1 MLNQIRR
8 TIREKGQGLTE
19 YVLILA
25 FIAGVAF
32 MMFGGNGSLKGT
44 LVNTFT
50 ETVSILA
57 NLFGE
62 DDGYVTASKDIYR
75 DKFKDW
81 SKKSSEELKEL
92 ASSEERLKVDQE
104 GLALIASLFL
114 DLTQGEVEALM
125 GVNVQDDNKG
135 FSNKHSNLQWVFDN
149 LNSERMGPVTDR
161 WSDIMVPLSY
171 WNKDFDTDH
180 YLWLECGKNKNLIK
194 EMAGSDNTV
203 LYEKKNSESQLKSRV
218 FYSDG
223 MIGDNS
229 SERAVA
235 LRVHYNDDGKV
246 DQVWVAAQNGTS
258 TQYKYN
264 SNNQTVVEKN
274 DNAGNKYTDS
284 PGNSALNGAHPE
296 STVKGLEMIVTGP
309 SDNYKYKVIN

>member
-44 LVNTFT
+44 VVGTFT
-50 ETVSILA
+50 ETVRILA
-57 NLFGE
+57 GLFGE

-81 SKKSSEELKEL
+81 SKKSSEDLKNE
-92 ASSEERLKVDQE
+92 ASSAERLKADQE

-114 DLTQGEVEALM
+114 GKTKEEVAKLM
-125 GVNVQDDNKG
+125 GVGVTDPKEG
-135 FSNKHSNLQWVFDN
+135 YTNKHSNLQWVYDN
-149 LNSERMGPVTDR
+149 LDADRMGPVTDD
-161 WSDIMVPLSY
+161 WSEVMVPLSY
-171 WNKDFDTDH
+171 WNKDFDTDK
-180 YLWLECGKNKNLIK
+180 YLWLECGNNNNLIK
-194 EMAGSDNTV
+194 DMAGEDNTV
-203 LYEKKNSESQLKSRV
+203 EYKKKDKESQLGSRV

-223 MIGDNS
+223 MIGDGT

-235 LRVHYNDDGKV
+235 LKVHYNGDTVDKVWIAAQENTLTQYQRDGKIGEKV
-246 DQVWVAAQNGTS
+246 DN
-258 TQYKYN
+258 K
-264 SNNQTVVEKN
+264 
-274 DNAGNKYTDS
+274 GNKYTDS
-284 PGNSALNGAHPE
+284 PGNSAFNGNSE
-296 STVKGLEMIVTGP
+296 SIKGLDLTVTGT
-309 SDNYKYKVIN
+309 SENYKYKVNN